1 MTKTPFKQPLG
12 AIGNAQHARA
22 TEGPCYPVLPKKF
35 LVFLAQ
41 DLLSDPVFPELHGSL
56 KATFILFG
64 DCEVLGFIISWV
76 GTPGWGREVG
86 EARVHSEPCS
96 AAP

>member
-1 MTKTPFKQPLG
+1 MFPT
-12 AIGNAQHARA
+12 
-22 TEGPCYPVLPKKF
+22 
-35 LVFLAQ
+35 Q
-41 DLLSDPVFPELHGSL
+41 DLLSDQAFPELHGTL

-76 GTPGWGREVG
+76 GTLGWGGDVG
-86 EARVHSEPCS
+86 EARVHSELCS